1 MFDCVKGPSGCG
13 RTIGASLKIL
23 VTNDDGIRSP
33 GLWALADGLKD
44 VGEVAVVAPDRDQS
58 GIGSA
63 KTLVAVVRAEE
74 VPAEIDGVKAFSV
87 QGTPADCVIL
97 ANESLFQG
105 RFDLVV
111 SGINHGAN
119 LGLDIMSSGTVG
131 AAMQGYFRNIPSMAV
146 SVTSLTDV
154 KYEAAALTARCL
166 AMAISRSSPPGPLLL
181 NVNLPNV
188 APEMIEK
195 VDITRLGPRAYMES
209 VERKADGHRT
219 HYWIKQNRPT
229 NLEVGEGTDIWAV
242 RKNRVSITPVDLL
255 TGPGEPAIAYDALAG
270 EVAKELG
277 LSAAW

>member
-1 MFDCVKGPSGCG
+1 MFDCAKGPSRCR

-23 VTNDDGIRSP
+23 VTNDDGIHSP
-33 GLWALADGLKD
+33 GLWALAEALKN

-74 VPAEIDGVKAFSV
+74 VPARIDGVKAFSV
-87 QGTPADCVIL
+87 QGTPDDCVIL
-97 ANESLFQG
+97 ATESLFQE

-111 SGINHGAN
+111 SGINQGAN

-131 AAMQGYFRNIPSMAV
+131 GAMQGYFRDIPSMAV

-166 AMAISRSSPPGPLLL
+166 AVAISRSSPPGPLLL

-188 APEMIEK
+188 APEMIER
-195 VDITRLGPRAYMES
+195 VDIARLGPRAYMES
-209 VERKADGHRT
+209 VARESDGRRT
-219 HYWIKQNRPT
+219 HYWIRQNRPS
-229 NLEVGEGTDIWAV
+229 NLEAAEGTDIWAV

-255 TGPGEPAIAYDALAG
+255 TGPSEPSIVYDALAG
-270 EVAKELG
+270 EVAEELG
-277 LSAAW
+277 LSVAG

>member
-1 MFDCVKGPSGCG
+1 MFDCAKGPSGCV

-23 VTNDDGIRSP
+23 VTNDDGIHSP

-44 VGEVAVVAPDRDQS
+44 VGEVVVVAPDRDQS

-63 KTLVAVVRAEE
+63 KTLVAVVRVEE
-74 VPAEIDGVKAFSV
+74 VPARTDGVKAFSV

-97 ANESLFQG
+97 ASESLFQE

-111 SGINHGAN
+111 SGINQGAN
-119 LGLDIMSSGTVG
+119 LGLDIMSSGTVAG
-131 AAMQGYFRNIPSMAV
+131 AMQGYFRNIPSIAV
-146 SVTSLTDV
+146 SVTALSDV

-166 AMAISRSSPPGPLLL
+166 AAAISRSSPSGPLLL
-181 NVNLPNV
+181 NVNVPNV
-188 APEMIEK
+188 APGMIEK

-209 VERKADGHRT
+209 VERGSDSRRT

-277 LSAAW
+277 LSAAE

>member
-1 MFDCVKGPSGCG
+1 MFDCVKGPSGCR
-13 RTIGASLKIL
+13 RTIGARLKIL
-23 VTNDDGIRSP
+23 VTNDDGIHSP
-33 GLWALADGLKD
+33 GLWALAEGLKD
-44 VGEVAVVAPDRDQS
+44 VGEVLVVAPDRDQS

-63 KTLVAVVRAEE
+63 KTLVAAVRAEE
-74 VPAEIDGVKAFSV
+74 VPARIDGVKAFSV

-131 AAMQGYFRNIPSMAV
+131 GAMQGYFRNIPSMAV

-209 VERKADGHRT
+209 VQRESDGRRT

-255 TGPGEPAIAYDALAG
+255 TGPGEPAVAYDALAG

-277 LSAAW
+277 LRAAR

>member
-1 MFDCVKGPSGCG
+1 M
-13 RTIGASLKIL
+13 RIL
-23 VTNDDGIRSP
+23 VTNDDGIHSP
-33 GLWALADGLKD
+33 GLWALAEGLKG

-63 KTLVAVVRAEE
+63 KTLVAVVRVEE
-74 VPAEIDGVKAFSV
+74 VPAKIDGVKAFSV

-97 ANESLFQG
+97 AIESLFQE

-111 SGINHGAN
+111 SGINQGAN

-131 AAMQGYFRNIPSMAV
+131 GAMQGYFRNIPSMAV
-146 SVTSLTDV
+146 SVTSLNDV
-154 KYEAAALTARCL
+154 KYEAAAVTARCL
-166 AMAISRSSPPGPLLL
+166 AVAVSRSSPPGPLLL
-181 NVNLPNV
+181 NVNVPNV

-209 VERKADGHRT
+209 VQRESDGRRT
-219 HYWIKQNRPT
+219 HYWIRQNRPT

-255 TGPGEPAIAYDALAG
+255 AGPGEPVIAYDALAG

-277 LSAAW
+277 LSAAE

>member
-1 MFDCVKGPSGCG
+1 M
-13 RTIGASLKIL
+13 KIL
-23 VTNDDGIRSP
+23 VTNDDGIHSP
-33 GLWALADGLKD
+33 GLWALAEGLKD
-44 VGEVAVVAPDRDQS
+44 VGEVLVVAPDRDQS

-63 KTLVAVVRAEE
+63 KTLVAAVRAEE
-74 VPAEIDGVKAFSV
+74 VPARIDGVKAFSV

-97 ANESLFQG
+97 ASESLFQE

-111 SGINHGAN
+111 SGINQGAN

-131 AAMQGYFRNIPSMAV
+131 GAMQGYFRNIPSMAV
-146 SVTSLTDV
+146 SVTSLNDV

-166 AMAISRSSPPGPLLL
+166 AVAISRSSQPGPLLL

-209 VERKADGHRT
+209 VQRESDGRRT
-219 HYWIKQNRPT
+219 HYWIRQNRPT

-277 LSAAW
+277 LRAAR

>member
-1 MFDCVKGPSGCG
+1 MFDCVKGPGGCG
-13 RTIGASLKIL
+13 RTIGASLRIL
-23 VTNDDGIRSP
+23 VTNDDGIHSP
-33 GLWALADGLKD
+33 GLWALAEGLKG

-63 KTLVAVVRAEE
+63 KTLVAVVRVEE
-74 VPAEIDGVKAFSV
+74 VPAKIDGVKAFSV

-97 ANESLFQG
+97 AIESLFQE

-111 SGINHGAN
+111 SGINQGAN

-131 AAMQGYFRNIPSMAV
+131 GAMQGYFRNIPSMAV
-146 SVTSLTDV
+146 SVTSLNDV
-154 KYEAAALTARCL
+154 KYEAAAVTARCL
-166 AMAISRSSPPGPLLL
+166 AVAVSRSSPPGPLLL
-181 NVNLPNV
+181 NVNVPNV

-209 VERKADGHRT
+209 VQRESDGRRT
-219 HYWIKQNRPT
+219 HYWIRQNRPT

-255 TGPGEPAIAYDALAG
+255 AGPGEPVIAYDALAG

-277 LSAAW
+277 LSAAE

>member
-1 MFDCVKGPSGCG
+1 MFDCVKGPSGCR
-13 RTIGASLKIL
+13 RTIGARLKIL
-23 VTNDDGIRSP
+23 VTNDDGIHSP
-33 GLWALADGLKD
+33 GLWALAAGMKD
-44 VGEVAVVAPDRDQS
+44 VGEVVVVAPDRDQS
-58 GIGSA
+58 GVGSA

-74 VPAEIDGVKAFSV
+74 VPASIDGVKAFAV

-97 ANESLFQG
+97 ASESLSQE

-111 SGINHGAN
+111 SGINQGAN

-131 AAMQGYFRNIPSMAV
+131 GAMQGYFRNIPSMAV

-154 KYEAAALTARCL
+154 KYEAAVLTARCL
-166 AMAISRSSPPGPLLL
+166 AVAISRSSPPGPLLL

-209 VERKADGHRT
+209 VQRESDGRRT

-255 TGPGEPAIAYDALAG
+255 TGPGEPAVAYDALAG

-277 LSAAW
+277 LSAAQ